1 MKRRIRLWLLCGLTL
16 LVSMI
21 AVLSDLIKYDGD
33 VTAFTVWYWLNLI
46 LTNVSAIAI
55 IFLSNSTEK
64 AIQMEKNKRSK
75 KIEKELTSILFST
88 RNKHTGQS
96 SLTYYIPVLAI

>member
-1 MKRRIRLWLLCGLTL
+1 MLCGLTL

-21 AVLSDLIKYDGD
+21 AVLLDLIKYDGD

-64 AIQMEKNKRSK
+64 AIQMEKNKRFVSLSDSLFLLF
-75 KIEKELTSILFST
+75 KELNTKNLRTAFA
-88 RNKHTGQS
+88 N
-96 SLTYYIPVLAI
+96 YINQDNIRAKKEDT